1 MAHEFHTVRHVRPRI
16 TRYEQRTIAFT
27 LLLHACLMMG
37 HGYAMIVV
45 WSMRV
50 DGGRATVADPNTST
64 RSIIARTDYHMGT
77 LR

>member
-1 MAHEFHTVRHVRPRI
+1 
-16 TRYEQRTIAFT
+16 
-27 LLLHACLMMG
+27 MG

-45 WSMRV
+45 WYMRV
-50 DGGRATVADPNTST
+50 DDGRATVADPNTST